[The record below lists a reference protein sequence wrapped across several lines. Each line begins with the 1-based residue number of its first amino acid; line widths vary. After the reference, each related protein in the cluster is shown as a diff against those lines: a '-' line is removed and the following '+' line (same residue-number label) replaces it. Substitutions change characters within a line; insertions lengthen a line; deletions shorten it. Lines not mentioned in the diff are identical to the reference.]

1 MIKLLFIILSIYLIQ
16 EALSSTSNKS
26 ENESTHQCID
36 PTTEQLGELM
46 FNYEKKFDG
55 SFNLLDVEAVQ
66 KSLSRNLVILD
77 SYLKIETLNEH
88 KCVKNVKNENNY
100 KGLCSWHNR
109 FSYRE
114 DRYPHLLMSAVCNCR
129 ECDSITRNIN
139 DFEFSC
145 QPLKKLYPALIR
157 TGKCSL
163 NSNIYEW
170 KPALEYVQI
179 ACMCMRN
186 GTNYPVV

>member
-1 MIKLLFIILSIYLIQ
+1 MIKILLISLSFYLILLKQ
-16 EALSSTSNKS
+16 AIRS
-26 ENESTHQCID
+26 ENSMTQCTD

-46 FNYEKKFDG
+46 FKFEKKFDG
-55 SFNLLDVEAVQ
+55 SLNLLDVEAVQ
-66 KSLSRNLVILD
+66 KSLRKNLIILD
-77 SYLKIETLNEH
+77 SYIKIETLNEQ
-88 KCVKNVKNENNY
+88 KCVKSTNSNENN
-100 KGLCSWHNR
+100 KGGLCSWHNR

-157 TGKCSL
+157 GKCSL
-163 NSNIYEW
+163 NTYIFEW